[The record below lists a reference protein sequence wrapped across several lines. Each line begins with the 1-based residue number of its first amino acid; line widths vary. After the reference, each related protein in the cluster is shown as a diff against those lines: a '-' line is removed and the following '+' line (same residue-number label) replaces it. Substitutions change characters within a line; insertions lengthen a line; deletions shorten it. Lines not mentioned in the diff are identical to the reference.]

1 MRSSDAFIVLIGAT
15 AVFGGVVVA
24 ASAGVWYAAIPFG
37 VVALVMLWVARWR
50 SARASHVLLVAQ
62 PRGHPLYRL
71 HEALDERGFAL
82 RECPGPVRRAC
93 PVLQGR
99 PCPFA
104 GRTVAAVVFRE
115 VGYLG
120 PTPPCRQALGVPVLT
135 VVEGSDEPPALADGE
150 AVAGW
155 EAGAAVVERTVE
167 DLLSGER
174 AVPAA

>member
-1 MRSSDAFIVLIGAT
+1 MRESDGFIVLIGAT
-15 AVFGGVVVA
+15 AAFGGVVVA

-50 SARASHVLLVAQ
+50 AARASHVLLVAQ

-71 HEALDERGFAL
+71 QDALDERGFAL
-82 RECPGPVRRAC
+82 HECPGPVHRDC

-115 VGYLG
+115 VGYIG
-120 PTPPCRQALGVPVLT
+120 PTPPCRQGLGVPVLT
-135 VVEGSDEPPALADGE
+135 VVEGSDDPPALADGE
-150 AVAGW
+150 AIAGW
-155 EAGAAVVERTVE
+155 ETGAAVVERTVE
-167 DLLSGER
+167 DLLSGVR